1 MIKKVII
8 LFLFFQLGFG
18 QKVIND
24 SLISKFEKDLVYKA
38 IEISRLPDLRNDTL
52 SDFYFRLNYAGLK
65 IDLYKDDYGKLI
77 LKSTQ
82 YYTKIKNSIITD
94 TIVFTKLHDSKIAIW
109 LHTYVSNSK
118 LEDMIPSKKSNFGK
132 AGVFMSD
139 DYYLEFSNKK
149 KYVIKS
155 FPFSDLDT
163 ISENYSLKDLINDLF
178 EKIEIEKL
186 KKEFREDLPGGYS
199 YSNELGY
206 LFYKLHNSFVILDY
220 LGDYRLSFG
229 FISYYYVNKIAKKR
243 FNLGASINYQVGFN
257 GNSSVKTSVNKYN
270 LFSDNRSYSDLI
282 RFSYEKHDLDYIK
295 SVEQFENYKI
305 NYALS
310 IDKYFNFGISY
321 NQLVI
326 DSRFNGLDLSISKN
340 IESIEL
346 KPYYE
351 INLYENHLTNYVVGV
366 SKTIK
371 FNIHEKPI
379 RMYSNLY
386 YEKLFDFKSLNFSL
400 QIPLLNFGLN

>member
-1 MIKKVII
+1 MIKKIFV
-8 LFLFFQLGFG
+8 LFLFFQFGFA

-38 IEISRLPDLRNDTL
+38 IEVSKLPDLRSDTL
-52 SDFYFRLNYAGLK
+52 SDFYFRLNHADL
-65 IDLYKDDYGKLI
+65 IVDLYQDNCGKLI

-82 YYTKIKNSIITD
+82 YFIKIKNNIVKD
-94 TIVFTKLHDSKIAIW
+94 TIVFTKLHDSKISNW
-109 LHTYVSNSK
+109 LYTHVSNSK
-118 LEDMIPSKKSNFGK
+118 LEDMIPAKNDSFGK
-132 AGVFMSD
+132 AGVFMND

-149 KYVIKS
+149 QYLIKS
-155 FPFSDLDT
+155 FSFSHLDM
-163 ISENYSLKDLINDLF
+163 ISENYSLKNLIDELF
-178 EKIEIEKL
+178 EKMNIEKL
-186 KKEFREDLPGGYS
+186 KTEFHNDLPGGFS
-199 YSNELGY
+199 YLKKSGY
-206 LFYKLHNSFVILDY
+206 MFYKLHNSAILLDY
-220 LGDYRLSFG
+220 LGDYRLPFG

-257 GNSSVKTSVNKYN
+257 GNSSVKTNVNKYN
-270 LFSDNRSYSDLI
+270 IFSDNKSFSDVI
-282 RFSYEKHDLDYIK
+282 RFSYEIHDLDYIK
-295 SVEQFENYKI
+295 SVGQFENYKI
-305 NYALS
+305 NYAFS

-326 DSRFNGLDLSISKN
+326 DSRYNGLDLGISKD

-351 INLYENHLTNYVVGV
+351 ISLYENHLTNYVLGV

-379 RMYSNLY
+379 RIYSNLY
-386 YEKLFDFKSLNFSL
+386 YEKLFDFRSLNFSL